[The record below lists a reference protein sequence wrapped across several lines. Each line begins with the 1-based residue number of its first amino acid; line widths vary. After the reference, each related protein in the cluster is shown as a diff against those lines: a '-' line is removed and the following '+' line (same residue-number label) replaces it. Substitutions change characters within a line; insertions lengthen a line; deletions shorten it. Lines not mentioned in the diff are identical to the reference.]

1 MNRQDVKNLALQEL
15 DKHKCLVLELA
26 TGFGKTSIA
35 IALMNKICDK
45 VWKHENDST
54 TILIIVAK
62 VVHKQTW
69 LDEIEKWG
77 GLKTDNVVIEC
88 YESLH
93 KYKNAVFDAVV
104 LDEAQHLSENRREI
118 LETIRVQ
125 ENLICLSAT
134 IKKELK
140 DYLKFKYNAYFIT
153 CSIKNAIDNN
163 VLPEPTIYLLA
174 LNLDDNS
181 YSYKSKLFSKES
193 IVTQKGYYDNIT
205 TVTEYYK
212 SKFFTTNNERFKIL
226 WLSTAGKRLKWLAK
240 QKENL
245 VKVILRYIGHTR
257 SLTFC
262 SSVAQA
268 EVLGKYN
275 ITSKNKESYDNLEK
289 FNKGIIHHITACS
302 ILNEGV
308 NLNNCKVCLF
318 CSLSSSDIVI
328 KQRFGRSLRHKS
340 PIIIIPY
347 FRHTRE
353 EEIAYKMIEEYDK
366 TSIVHINNYKQIK
379 L

>member
-15 DKHKCLVLELA
+15 DKHRCLVLELA

-69 LDEIEKWG
+69 LNEIEKWG

-104 LDEAQHLSENRREI
+104 LDEAQHLSENRRAI

-212 SKFFTTNNERFKIL
+212 SKFFTTNNERFKTL